1 MYKIYSIVLN
11 FNIDYF
17 SLLESVRMSIR
28 YKVLVAEDEVKIRDI
43 LVDFLSDYYEVIE
56 AKDGEEALRLF
67 HSQQIDLVLLDLMMP
82 GKDGFSVLKEIRSV
96 SKVPIMILTARSS
109 VEDQVKGYELKVDD
123 YVTKPFDNQVLL
135 AKINRLLAR
144 VNEEDGVET
153 YEIAFDGLVVNK
165 LSRTVRIDNELVDFR
180 PKEFDLLVFLIEN
193 HRIALDRDR
202 ILDAVWGI
210 DYFGDTRV
218 VDTHIKKIRKK
229 LGAYAGYIYTVFG
242 VGYKFEVI

>member
-1 MYKIYSIVLN
+1 
-11 FNIDYF
+11 
-17 SLLESVRMSIR
+17 MSIR
-28 YKVLVAEDEVKIRDI
+28 YKVLVAEDEVKIREI
-43 LVDFLSDYYEVIE
+43 LVDLLADYYDVIE
-56 AKDGEEALRLF
+56 AKDGDETLRLF
-67 HSQQIDLVLLDLMMP
+67 HSQQIDFVLLDLMMP

-109 VEDQVKGYELKVDD
+109 VEDQVKGYDLKVDD
-123 YVTKPFDNQVLL
+123 YVTKPFDNKVLL
-135 AKINRLLAR
+135 AKINRLLTR
-144 VNEEDGVET
+144 VNEADDVET
-153 YEIAFDGLVVNK
+153 YELAFDGLVVNK

-210 DYFGDTRV
+210 DYFGDTSV
-218 VDTHIKKIRKK
+218 VDTHIKKIRMI
-229 LGAYAGYIYTVFG
+229 LGIYSKYIHTVFG

>member
-1 MYKIYSIVLN
+1 
-11 FNIDYF
+11 
-17 SLLESVRMSIR
+17 MSTR
-28 YKVLVAEDEVKIRDI
+28 YKVLVAEDEVKIREI
-43 LVDFLSDYYEVIE
+43 LVDFLTDYYEVIE
-56 AKDGEEALRLF
+56 SKDGEEALRLF

-82 GKDGFSVLKEIRSV
+82 GRDGFSVLKEIRSV
-96 SKVPIMILTARSS
+96 SKVPVMILTARSS
-109 VEDQVKGYELKVDD
+109 VEDQVKGYDLKVDD
-123 YVTKPFDNQVLL
+123 YVTKPFDNKVLV

-144 VNEEDGVET
+144 VNEEDEVET
-153 YEIAFDGLVVNK
+153 YELAFDGLVVNK
-165 LSRTVRIDNELVDFR
+165 LSRTVRIDNELIDFR

-229 LGAYAGYIYTVFG
+229 LGTYAKYIHTVFG

>member
-1 MYKIYSIVLN
+1 MNTK
-11 FNIDYF
+11 
-17 SLLESVRMSIR
+17 
-28 YKVLVAEDEVKIRDI
+28 YKVLVAEDEIKIREI
-43 LVDFLSDYYEVIE
+43 LVDFLSDDYEVIE

-82 GKDGFSVLKEIRSV
+82 GKDGFSVLKEIRLV
-96 SKVPIMILTARSS
+96 SKVPMMILTARSS
-109 VEDQVKGYELKVDD
+109 VEDQVKGYDLKVDD
-123 YVTKPFDNQVLL
+123 YVTKPFDHQILL

-144 VNEEDGVET
+144 ANEDDDVET
-153 YEIAFDGLVVNK
+153 YEFAFDGLVVNK

-229 LGAYAGYIYTVFG
+229 LGRYSKYLHTVFG

>member
-1 MYKIYSIVLN
+1 MNGNKYKILIIEDDEHINNLVATLLEANGYQTLSAYSCEDGMMMYASHRPDLVVLDLGLPDQDGMTFLKRLRKDSLTPVIVLSARS
-11 FNIDYF
+11 D
-17 SLLESVRMSIR
+17 EKD
-28 YKVLVAEDEVKIRDI
+28 KV
-43 LVDFLSDYYEVIE
+43 
-56 AKDGEEALRLF
+56 EAL
-67 HSQQIDLVLLDLMMP
+67 DM
-82 GKDGFSVLKEIRSV
+82 G
-96 SKVPIMILTARSS
+96 AN
-109 VEDQVKGYELKVDD
+109 D
-123 YVTKPFDNQVLL
+123 YVTKPFDNKVLV

-144 VNEEDGVET
+144 VNEEDEVEI
-153 YEIAFDGLVVNK
+153 YELAFDGLVVNK
-165 LSRTVRIDNELVDFR
+165 LSRTVRIDNELIDFR

-229 LGAYAGYIYTVFG
+229 LGTYAKYIHTVFG

>member
-1 MYKIYSIVLN
+1 
-11 FNIDYF
+11 
-17 SLLESVRMSIR
+17 
-28 YKVLVAEDEVKIRDI
+28 
-43 LVDFLSDYYEVIE
+43 
-56 AKDGEEALRLF
+56 
-67 HSQQIDLVLLDLMMP
+67 
-82 GKDGFSVLKEIRSV
+82 
-96 SKVPIMILTARSS
+96 MILTARSS
-109 VEDQVKGYELKVDD
+109 VEDQVKGYDLKVDD
-123 YVTKPFDNQVLL
+123 YITKPFENKILL

-144 VNEEDGVET
+144 TNEEDEVTT
-153 YEIAFDGLVVNK
+153 YELAFDGLVVNK
-165 LSRTVRIDNELVDFR
+165 LSCTVRIDNELIDFR

-229 LGAYAGYIYTVFG
+229 LGNYARYIHTVFG

>member
-1 MYKIYSIVLN
+1 MTIK
-11 FNIDYF
+11 
-17 SLLESVRMSIR
+17 
-28 YKVLVAEDEVKIRDI
+28 YKVLVAEDETKIRDI
-43 LVDFLSDYYEVIE
+43 LTDLLGEYFEVLE
-56 AKDGEEALRLF
+56 AKDGDEALRVF

-82 GKDGFSVLKEIRSV
+82 GKDGFTVLKEIRIV
-96 SKVPIMILTARSS
+96 SKVPIIILSARSS
-109 VEDQVKGYELKVDD
+109 VEDQIKGYDLKVDD
-123 YVTKPFDNQVLL
+123 YVTKPFDNKILL

-144 VNEEDGVET
+144 VKEEHET
-153 YEIAFDGLVVNK
+153 EEYELAFDGLVVNK

-229 LGAYAGYIYTVFG
+229 LTTYSKYIHTVFG
-242 VGYKFEVI
+242 VGYKFEVN

>member
-1 MYKIYSIVLN
+1 
-11 FNIDYF
+11 
-17 SLLESVRMSIR
+17 MSIK
-28 YKVLVAEDEVKIRDI
+28 YKVLVAEDELKIREI
-43 LVDFLSDYYEVIE
+43 LVDCLMDDYEVIE
-56 AKDGEEALRLF
+56 AKDGLEALRLF
-67 HSQQIDLVLLDLMMP
+67 HSQQFDLVLLDVMMP
-82 GKDGFSVLKEIRSV
+82 EKDGFSVLKEIRLV
-96 SKVPIMILTARSS
+96 SKVPVIMLTARSS
-109 VEDQVKGYELKVDD
+109 VEDQVRGYDLKVDD

-135 AKINRLLAR
+135 AKVHRLLSHI
-144 VNEEDGVET
+144 NEDDEVET
-153 YEIAFDGLVVNK
+153 YELAFDGLVVNK
-165 LSRTVRIDNELVDFR
+165 LSRTVRVDNELMDFR

-229 LGAYAGYIYTVFG
+229 LGDYSKYIHTVFG

>member
-1 MYKIYSIVLN
+1 
-11 FNIDYF
+11 
-17 SLLESVRMSIR
+17 MSIK
-28 YKVLVAEDEVKIRDI
+28 YKVLVAEDETKIREI
-43 LVDFLSDYYEVIE
+43 LADLLSDYYEVIE
-56 AKDGEEALRLF
+56 ARDGEEALRLF

-82 GKDGFSVLKEIRSV
+82 GRDGFSVLKEIRTV
-96 SKVPIMILTARSS
+96 SKVPVMILSARSS
-109 VEDQVKGYELKVDD
+109 VEDQIKGYDLKVDD
-123 YVTKPFDNQVLL
+123 YLTKPFENQIIL

-144 VNEEDGVET
+144 TNEDDEVEA
-153 YEIAFDGLVVNK
+153 YELAFDGLVVNK
-165 LSRTVRIDNELVDFR
+165 LSRTVRIDNELIDYR

-229 LGAYAGYIYTVFG
+229 LGAYSKYIHTVFG
-242 VGYKFEVI
+242 VGYKFEVN

>member
-1 MYKIYSIVLN
+1 
-11 FNIDYF
+11 
-17 SLLESVRMSIR
+17 MSIR
-28 YKVLVAEDEVKIRDI
+28 YKVLVAEDEVKIREI
-43 LVDFLSDYYEVIE
+43 LGGLLASYYDVIE
-56 AKDGEEALRLF
+56 AKDGDETLRLF
-67 HSQQIDLVLLDLMMP
+67 HSQQIDFVLLDLMMP

-109 VEDQVKGYELKVDD
+109 VEDQVKGYDLKVDD
-123 YVTKPFDNQVLL
+123 YVTKPFDNKVLL
-135 AKINRLLAR
+135 AKINRLLTR
-144 VNEEDGVET
+144 VNEADDVET
-153 YEIAFDGLVVNK
+153 YELAFDGLVVNK

-229 LGAYAGYIYTVFG
+229 LGIYSKYIHTVFG